1 MPRIPGRPCW
11 HEQPSPASQ
20 ICQTRNVL
28 CDRTPWSQGG
38 QASSLS
44 SATSFFSLDMRRFGS
59 SSCREQTEAGNP
71 GQNTKQSKFLVY
83 PGIVGDLSNSL
94 GKTLVQSFGPRFCR
108 PACTAGMQRHVEMD
122 SGMLEACRPHSS
134 GFFPHCR
141 IEAAGTSAAIQPT
154 MVVRPGLAKNVR
166 FPCKIGEC
174 KSVSVPGIAAIATQR
189 VAKNTGHH
197 GVTVRYMCLPR
208 VRRRPRQRFQAVRP
222 AHPLIENARPQ

>member
-1 MPRIPGRPCW
+1 MLADKLCSCHKRPRLGQGPWRHTAEQELCTGQAHPRSAPPGRFQLCSAAGGASARPDTHPRKSPRLDWMPRIPGRPCW

-20 ICQTRNVL
+20 ICQTRNVP

-122 SGMLEACRPHSS
+122 SGMLEACRPHHLDSS
-134 GFFPHCR
+134 CTAQLKWRAPLQQY
-141 IEAAGTSAAIQPT
+141 S
-154 MVVRPGLAKNVR
+154 RPWLFDLV
-166 FPCKIGEC
+166 
-174 KSVSVPGIAAIATQR
+174 
-189 VAKNTGHH
+189 
-197 GVTVRYMCLPR
+197 
-208 VRRRPRQRFQAVRP
+208 
-222 AHPLIENARPQ
+222 